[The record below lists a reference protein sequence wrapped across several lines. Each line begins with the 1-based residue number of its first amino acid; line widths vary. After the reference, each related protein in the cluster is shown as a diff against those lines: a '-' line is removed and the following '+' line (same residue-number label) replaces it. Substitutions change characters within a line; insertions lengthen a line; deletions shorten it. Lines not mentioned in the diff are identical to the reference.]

1 MKWLY
6 KLSFVIAALV
16 AIAGVILI
24 VLSFVAPKLFS
35 AALFTGL
42 ILVVTG
48 VFVYGINYYFYKMF
62 KDFPKVKGYDVS
74 MKSSAS
80 RMSSAAEYLKEQNR
94 SNKLASIGKP
104 IRVKIINVVDTGQ
117 IVQND
122 AVLNFNV
129 EVLNERRYDNYN
141 INDYKQ
147 VVSKIIAPRILPGN
161 EYPAKVDPNDKN
173 NIFISWI

>member
-1 MKWLY
+1 
-6 KLSFVIAALV
+6 
-16 AIAGVILI
+16 
-24 VLSFVAPKLFS
+24 
-35 AALFTGL
+35 
-42 ILVVTG
+42 
-48 VFVYGINYYFYKMF
+48 MF
-62 KDFPKVKGYDVS
+62 KDFPKVKNYDYS
-74 MKSSAS
+74 MKGSANK
-80 RMSSAAEYLKEQNR
+80 MSSAAEYLKEQNR

>member
-35 AALFTGL
+35 ASLFTGL
-42 ILVVTG
+42 ILIVTG
-48 VFVYGINYYFYKMF
+48 VFVYAINYYFYKMF
-62 KDFPKVKGYDVS
+62 KDFPIVKNYDYS
-74 MKSSAS
+74 MKGSANK
-80 RMSSAAEYLKEQNR
+80 MSSAAEYLKEQNR